1 MPHPDVY
8 AEFISVPTSPSID
21 QRLYSPFEGGWG
33 MIIRDV
39 EKAEFDFINRSGA
52 TALSDV
58 HWLRDPFQ
66 PLIP

>member
-1 MPHPDVY
+1 MFMLNLFQYQHLLLLIND
-8 AEFISVPTSPSID
+8 SIPP
-21 QRLYSPFEGGWG
+21 LKGVGG

-39 EKAEFDFINRSGA
+39 EKAEFDFINRSDA

>member
-1 MPHPDVY
+1 MFMLNLFQYQHLLLLINDYIPPLKGV
-8 AEFISVPTSPSID
+8 
-21 QRLYSPFEGGWG
+21 GG